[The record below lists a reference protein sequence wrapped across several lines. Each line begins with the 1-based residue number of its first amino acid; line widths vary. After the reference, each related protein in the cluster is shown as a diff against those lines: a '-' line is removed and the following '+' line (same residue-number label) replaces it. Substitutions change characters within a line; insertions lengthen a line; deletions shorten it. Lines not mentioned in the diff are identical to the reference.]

1 MSKRAKLTD
10 NLTQFAATKRA
21 PAAADSASDGPA
33 LGDAPGKAMTL
44 RLDLAT
50 WRALKLRAIDEGRP
64 AHKLVL
70 EAVRAYLAKPPG
82 E

>member
-10 NLTQFAATKRA
+10 NLAAFAARKPATVEAEAAGPA
-21 PAAADSASDGPA
+21 PA
-33 LGDAPGKAMTL
+33 DAPGKAMTL

-50 WRALKLRAIDEGRP
+50 WRALKLRALDEGRP

-70 EAVRAYLAKPPG
+70 EALEAYLAKPRSD
-82 E
+82 